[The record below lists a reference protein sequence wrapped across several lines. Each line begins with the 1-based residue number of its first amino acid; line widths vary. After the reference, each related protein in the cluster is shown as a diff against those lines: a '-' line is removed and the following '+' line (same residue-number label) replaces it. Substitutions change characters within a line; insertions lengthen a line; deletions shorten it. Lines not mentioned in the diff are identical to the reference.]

1 MGRHEITVI
10 VGDVTKQQVDAM
22 AKAASTLLNHV

>member
-10 VGDVTKQQVDAM
+10 VGDVTKQQVGAM
-22 AKAASTLLNHV
+22 DKAAKTLLNHM